1 MLAALLATLAGLVL
15 TTLLLAGL
23 ARLVLAALLLAG
35 LTRLVLA
42 RIILLML
49 WIVLFVRHRDV
60 LRRLRDGTLG
70 QEPPPRRDNPGTE
83 RGFLTVCC
91 CNYEQRIEITGKII
105 AVSDAM
111 AGSKFAAAGFVSD
124 HTGL

>member
-1 MLAALLATLAGLVL
+1 LLAALLATLAGLVL
-15 TTLLLAGL
+15 TTLLLTG
-23 ARLVLAALLLAG
+23 LVLAALLLAG
-35 LTRLVLA
+35 LARLVLA
-42 RIILLML
+42 GIILLML

-70 QEPPPRRDNPGTE
+70 QEPPPNKDNPGTG

-111 AGSKFAAAGFVSD
+111 AGNTFAAAAFVSD